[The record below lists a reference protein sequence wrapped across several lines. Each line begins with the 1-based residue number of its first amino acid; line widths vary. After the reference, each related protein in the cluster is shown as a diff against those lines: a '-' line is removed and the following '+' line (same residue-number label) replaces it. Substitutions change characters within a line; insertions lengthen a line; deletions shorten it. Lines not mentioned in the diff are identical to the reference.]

1 MPFAGGLYGPK
12 PSPLSPVLDA
22 EFPGSH
28 YTLQSANPKIPQ
40 PHLTLCDVAPLTGPL
55 PNSTRTDPLCIS
67 GGFPVILL
75 AADVKR
81 SDSNQPSGSS
91 STPVGFFPAGTSGRD

>member
-1 MPFAGGLYGPK
+1 MPFAGRLHSIE
-12 PSPLSPVLDA
+12 PSLLCPVLDA

-28 YTLQSANPKIPQ
+28 YTLQSANPKILQ

-55 PNSTRTDPLCIS
+55 PDSTRTDPLCIS

-81 SDSNQPSGSS
+81 SDSNQPTGSS
-91 STPVGFFPAGTSGRD
+91 STPVGLFPAGTSERD